1 MKEIYTALAKAQK
14 NFEAARKTAN
24 NPHFKSKYA
33 GLDACMDAVRDACND
48 QGIFV
53 TQTIESVE
61 SGVLIETVFA
71 HASGEVYQGGR
82 LFMPVVKH
90 DAQGYGSAITYGR
103 RYSLLTAC
111 GVAPEDDDGNT
122 ATKAAPE
129 KIVHQPTGQPLI
141 DPARLSLIA
150 DVADAIKQHFADGDI
165 VGTYEEACGIDDPEE
180 RTALWKLLP
189 SNIRTAIKRHAD
201 SLKESAGTTRA

>member
-1 MKEIYTALAKAQK
+1 MKEIYTALARAQK
-14 NFEAARKTAN
+14 AFESARKTAN
-24 NPHFKSKYA
+24 NSHFKSKYA
-33 GLDACMDAVRDACND
+33 DLSACMDAVRGPCNE

-71 HASGEVYQGGR
+71 HESGEVYQGGK
-82 LFMPVVKH
+82 LFMPVQKH
-90 DAQGYGSAITYGR
+90 DAHGYGSAITYGR

-122 ATKAAPE
+122 AASAAPE

-165 VGTYEEACGIDDPEE
+165 VGSYEEASGLTDIEE

-189 SNIRTAIKRHAD
+189 SNIRSALKKHAD
-201 SLKESAGTTRA
+201 SLKETAGFSRA